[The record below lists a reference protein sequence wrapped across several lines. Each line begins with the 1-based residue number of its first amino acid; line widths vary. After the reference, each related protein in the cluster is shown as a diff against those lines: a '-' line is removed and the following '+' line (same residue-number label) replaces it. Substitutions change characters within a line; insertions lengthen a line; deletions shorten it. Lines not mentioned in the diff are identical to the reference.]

1 MIDMPVTSPPGD
13 PLASRSGVRVFAALA
28 DAGGAAPIDA
38 LADRSGLH
46 PNSVRLHLRRLER
59 GGLVTVTN
67 EHRPGRGRPRQL
79 WQIVPG
85 AEPAGS
91 PPVAYSELAGWL
103 STALTPAEA
112 VEHGRR
118 IGADRGREAV
128 SAPAAD
134 VLERSLAAMGFLP
147 TRRDCGTRTCFTL
160 HNCPYR
166 DVAKANPGVV
176 CAFHRGLAEGMID
189 RLDPRYRVTAFEV
202 RDPQEAGCVV
212 EVGRC
217 SEEQE
222 PVEAQ
227 G

>member
-13 PLASRSGVRVFAALA
+13 PLASRSGARVFAALA

-79 WQIVPG
+79 WRIVPG

-103 STALTPAEA
+103 STALTPAAA

-118 IGADRGREAV
+118 IGADRGREAI

-134 VLERSLAAMGFLP
+134 VLERSLTAMGFLP
-147 TRRDCGTRTCFTL
+147 TRRDRGARTCFTL

-166 DVAKANPGVV
+166 DVARANQRVV
-176 CAFHRGLAEGMID
+176 CALHRGIAEGMCKAA
-189 RLDPRYRVTAFEV
+189 DPGYALVGFEV
-202 RDPQEAGCVV
+202 RDPEEAGCAIEIDRV
-212 EVGRC
+212 EDNDKETSR
-217 SEEQE
+217 
-222 PVEAQ
+222 
-227 G
+227 